1 MSRRKKI
8 RRPDSNG
15 AEKTKVT
22 ERKWRYKKMNEIH
35 KPLSKWAKKKK
46 ESTNYQC
53 RNERGEIAL
62 DPTKMK
68 SIIRKY
74 DYVLTN
80 LENLDK

>member
-1 MSRRKKI
+1 
-8 RRPDSNG
+8 
-15 AEKTKVT
+15 
-22 ERKWRYKKMNEIH
+22 MNEIH

-46 ESTNYQC
+46 ESTNYQY

-68 SIIRKY
+68 SIVRKY
-74 DYVLTN
+74 DHVLMN

>member
-1 MSRRKKI
+1 MKF
-8 RRPDSNG
+8 
-15 AEKTKVT
+15 
-22 ERKWRYKKMNEIH
+22 MN
-35 KPLSKWAKKKK
+35 PCPSGPRKKK

-68 SIIRKY
+68 SIVRKY
-74 DYVLTN
+74 DHVLMN